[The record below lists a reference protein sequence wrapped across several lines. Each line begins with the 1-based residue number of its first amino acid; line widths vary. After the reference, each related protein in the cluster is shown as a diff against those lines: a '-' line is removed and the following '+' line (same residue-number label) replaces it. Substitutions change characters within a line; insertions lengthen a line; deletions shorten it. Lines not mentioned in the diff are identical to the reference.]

1 MLLGAFQRE
10 RRDLCAD
17 LQVRGPHCARG
28 GGGVGGNKEAGLWAN
43 QGAGLGAKE
52 RVRGRTS

>member
-17 LQVRGPHCARG
+17 LQVRGRHCAG
-28 GGGVGGNKEAGLWAN
+28 GVGVGGNKEAGLWAN